1 MKKLNLLKVL
11 RKNINLIIISLI
23 IYILG
28 VPFGFLY
35 HRESKEFLIPILDKI
50 KESFTLDSR
59 FEIAINIFLNNL
71 ESTLILFVSGTLIIV
86 PFIILFINGFV
97 MGFVFRLFIQERDL
111 ILFFSALLPH
121 SIFELTAIF
130 ISSALGI
137 RIGITYLI
145 PRGDR
150 IKKVSIAIREGI
162 LVYLI
167 LVVPLLIIAA
177 FIEAYISARLV
188 GL

>member
-137 RIGITYLI
+137 RIGINLI